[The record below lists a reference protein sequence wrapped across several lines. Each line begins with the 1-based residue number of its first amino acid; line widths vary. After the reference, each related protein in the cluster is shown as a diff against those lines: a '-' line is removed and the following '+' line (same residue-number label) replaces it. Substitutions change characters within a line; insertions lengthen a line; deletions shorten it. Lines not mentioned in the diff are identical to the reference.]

1 MFTPEVL
8 LWAFEKL
15 FFIPGTIKLSDVYED
30 FYEKFVCW
38 KGDLLEM
45 MVFATQGKKTQ
56 SNKNQNKFWL

>member
-1 MFTPEVL
+1 MFTSEVF

-15 FFIPGTIKLSDVYED
+15 FFTPGTMKLSDVYED

-45 MVFATQGKKTQ
+45 MVSGTQGEKTP
-56 SNKNQNKFWL
+56 SNKKQSKI